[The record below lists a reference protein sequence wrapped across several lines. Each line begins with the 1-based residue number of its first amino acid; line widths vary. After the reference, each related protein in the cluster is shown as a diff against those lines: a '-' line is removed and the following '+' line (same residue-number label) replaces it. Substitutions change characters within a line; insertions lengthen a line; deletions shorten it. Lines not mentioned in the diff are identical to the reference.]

1 MTQLGEW
8 VDHLLENLED
18 FWMVGGLDTSGPLGT
33 VLHGDFWCNNML
45 FKYEDGVPTQM
56 KMVDFQIARFG
67 HPLNDVL
74 YLMYTSTVAEVRR
87 QHMNSW
93 LSFYFTTLMAALEKL
108 NAQVSDYTFEDLM
121 VDCKKL
127 SPFIMLMAFGVLKMI
142 LDKDVVSG
150 LNEHEEKAEDQPL
163 AGNLAPFFFE
173 IIPKWFNILSR
184 QGRTSVR
191 GDG

>member
-74 YLMYTSTVAEVRR
+74 YIMYTSTVAEVRR

>member
-74 YLMYTSTVAEVRR
+74 YIMYTSTVAEVRR

-163 AGNLAPFFFE
+163 AGNLAPFFF
-173 IIPKWFNILSR
+173 
-184 QGRTSVR
+184 
-191 GDG
+191 

>member
-1 MTQLGEW
+1 
-8 VDHLLENLED
+8 
-18 FWMVGGLDTSGPLGT
+18 
-33 VLHGDFWCNNML
+33 
-45 FKYEDGVPTQM
+45 
-56 KMVDFQIARFG
+56 
-67 HPLNDVL
+67 
-74 YLMYTSTVAEVRR
+74 
-87 QHMNSW
+87 MNSW